1 MKRICQLRKTIRQ
14 FHTDADTEPC
24 FSDCYSHHTVPPSG
38 MLFNCSLPEQI
49 LALQLGSAG
58 SPSRKC

>member
-1 MKRICQLRKTIRQ
+1 MIRQ

-24 FSDCYSHHTVPPSG
+24 FSCYSHHTVPPSG

-58 SPSRKC
+58 TPSRKC

>member
-1 MKRICQLRKTIRQ
+1 MIRQ

-58 SPSRKC
+58 TPSRKC